1 MSPRTTRSTRSS
13 KQTASTSPAPASKNT
28 PKSSKPSSKSQDVE
42 SQAGKENKNVQETD
56 TDMTVD
62 TKGKNPVIDSQIASS
77 TTTVSDQLFCTCKKG
92 DDGTPMIHCAECKDW
107 FHFSCINLDETDA
120 EDISVFVCP
129 ACSEKT
135 SLHSLMSWE
144 EADPVE
150 EARPKKSGPLPIAP
164 KPRKKSKTPKD
175 SIPTEKAAAPELEPL
190 SSSEDSEDDDYVIE
204 ARAKGGR
211 GTRRSRRAPSYHSES
226 DLSDLS
232 DEPTTRLRKAS
243 SPTLKRIAKR
253 SSEGPPTKKAKTT
266 DPLEDPTR
274 RYCLGKLEDVFRDIF
289 LRYPHVRSKS
299 EDSGSAAQVMEK
311 RKEDLTEEERTA
323 VLEDSKQFADD
334 LEKCV
339 FEIYSEPDKHGNS
352 AAAAK
357 YKDRFRMLQFNL
369 SKVDRVMLH
378 KRVASGLITLK
389 EISLMSSTD
398 LANEELKQ
406 SIKSAEQESLEQSIL
421 TKTTA
426 PRTKITHKGLED
438 IEDISGRDITR
449 ERERQL
455 EEEERMERE
464 RLARLRTIQPRQR
477 TMSVSV
483 PPESP
488 LTPSSESWGAP
499 PPVPAHAFDTSKES
513 LPIRPSLITNA
524 SPEPVAT
531 EPELN
536 LADLINIDDEPGWG
550 QETVSPD
557 YHHSPSEST
566 GPAIVRSPTGISP
579 FAIQGTPSSAPP
591 APAPAPEVVAS
602 PSATQSSPSPPPTA
616 QPTTPRAPAFDLNSL
631 WSMSNLSK
639 APSVTVEPTSNPE
652 ASIPKD
658 KAMEGESVTPND
670 QDFDMFLEEKESET
684 PEAAQAT
691 FDALPQVWSGKI
703 NMPLDS
709 SVLQETLVIG
719 RQMGGRHIEL
729 SSGQWKTLFPSDTLR
744 IDGRVPVP
752 NSAKFL
758 LQMRMNS
765 SKELVAVAF
774 SSVPD
779 ADDSGFKSLSEFL
792 INKGRHG
799 LVFPW
804 GNRPKDHHP
813 GKELYIIPL
822 LSSEPL
828 PDYIELLDDLKL
840 PKLRIIN
847 FLVGIWILN
856 KGKLA
861 SPPPQAVPPPPVA
874 AASHVMGSISPPPP
888 LAVPIV
894 SPPHIASP
902 PIVPVAATNTASL
915 PPTIDQNALAA
926 ELASLTPEQLAAVTQ
941 MLAQTN
947 PGLPLALPVVPPAV
961 TPPPGPSGAP
971 IPLPLNGFMP
981 SWGGQPSYGG
991 SRGNHQFSSGPG
1003 GDFNSRGRDHR
1014 GARGGRGRGRGRG
1027 EDFNMNAPV
1036 DSGWP
1041 RRNSGPPRRW

>member
-211 GTRRSRRAPSYHSES
+211 GTRRFVEPLIHSES

-253 SSEGPPTKKAKTT
+253 ALRVP
-266 DPLEDPTR
+266 R
-274 RYCLGKLEDVFRDIF
+274 RRKPRPQIHWKILRGDIVLGSWRI
-289 LRYPHVRSKS
+289 KS

-339 FEIYSEPDKHGNS
+339 FEIYSEPDKHG
-352 AAAAK
+352 K
-357 YKDRFRMLQFNL
+357 LCGR
-369 SKVDRVMLH
+369 SKVQ
-378 KRVASGLITLK
+378 RVASGLITPK

-426 PRTKITHKGLED
+426 PRTKITHKAKV
-438 IEDISGRDITR
+438 GRT
-449 ERERQL
+449 
-455 EEEERMERE
+455 
-464 RLARLRTIQPRQR
+464 
-477 TMSVSV
+477 
-483 PPESP
+483 
-488 LTPSSESWGAP
+488 SS
-499 PPVPAHAFDTSKES
+499 VPAHAFDTSKES
-513 LPIRPSLITNA
+513 LPIRPSLITTLHLK
-524 SPEPVAT
+524 PVAT

-550 QETVSPD
+550 QEDCVPD
-557 YHHSPSEST
+557 YHQFASEST
-566 GPAIVRSPTGISP
+566 GPAIVRSPNRELRP
-579 FAIQGTPSSAPP
+579 LLPR
-591 APAPAPEVVAS
+591 PAPAPEVVAS
-602 PSATQSSPSPPPTA
+602 PSALNPRFSSATA
-616 QPTTPRAPAFDLNSL
+616 QPTTLNY
-631 WSMSNLSK
+631 
-639 APSVTVEPTSNPE
+639 SNPE

-684 PEAAQAT
+684 LKRRRLHFEPLPKYGLERSTCLLT
-691 FDALPQVWSGKI
+691 FRPS
-703 NMPLDS
+703 
-709 SVLQETLVIG
+709 ETLVIVA
-719 RQMGGRHIEL
+719 RWAADIL
-729 SSGQWKTLFPSDTLR
+729 SCLWAMENAVFLRYPQNRRTCSRTKLGQ
-744 IDGRVPVP
+744 V
-752 NSAKFL
+752 
-758 LQMRMNS
+758 
-765 SKELVAVAF
+765 LVAD
-774 SSVPD
+774 VPD

-792 INKGRHG
+792 INKGGMDSCFLGVIGRKTIIQEKSYISYA
-799 LVFPW
+799 LV
-804 GNRPKDHHP
+804 
-813 GKELYIIPL
+813 
-822 LSSEPL
+822 
-828 PDYIELLDDLKL
+828 
-840 PKLRIIN
+840 
-847 FLVGIWILN
+847 
-856 KGKLA
+856 
-861 SPPPQAVPPPPVA
+861 Q
-874 AASHVMGSISPPPP
+874 
-888 LAVPIV
+888 
-894 SPPHIASP
+894 
-902 PIVPVAATNTASL
+902 
-915 PPTIDQNALAA
+915 
-926 ELASLTPEQLAAVTQ
+926 
-941 MLAQTN
+941 
-947 PGLPLALPVVPPAV
+947 
-961 TPPPGPSGAP
+961 
-971 IPLPLNGFMP
+971 
-981 SWGGQPSYGG
+981 
-991 SRGNHQFSSGPG
+991 
-1003 GDFNSRGRDHR
+1003 
-1014 GARGGRGRGRGRG
+1014 
-1027 EDFNMNAPV
+1027 
-1036 DSGWP
+1036 
-1041 RRNSGPPRRW
+1041 